1 MRHLRDRP
9 TTEPE
14 ASSLLPSDTSYKPQ
28 ISSRWTKLQPP
39 MFKSPKKRR
48 SSIEE
53 KKSHAEPAIRRKK
66 STLLQKGPS
75 VHSRGTWVQP
85 RLVSARPLPA
95 SSIHVTLPASRRS
108 KIKALC
114 GSPVPGERERGAQT
128 HAPLSPIPILAG
140 DTLDRYLVGGP
151 KYLAGREREQGGS
164 GLAEKSLRQIERA
177 EEREAM
183 CWHPSVLLLPA
194 CPVFEGC
201 KGRGEGPVQRF
212 STIDHWNRIS
222 ILRRPIQVSTK
233 RRE

>member
-66 STLLQKGPS
+66 KHTSPKRPISPFQGY
-75 VHSRGTWVQP
+75 VG
-85 RLVSARPLPA
+85 SAPA
-95 SSIHVTLPASRRS
+95 SVRTSPACIVNTCNFASEQKKQNQSTVWFSGAWR
-108 KIKALC
+108 
-114 GSPVPGERERGAQT
+114 ERERGAQT

-212 STIDHWNRIS
+212 STIDHW
-222 ILRRPIQVSTK
+222 
-233 RRE
+233 